1 VVKTHGAVIINY
13 FHFIVSYKMM
23 EILYVLAILA
33 VLGAIYYLAPA
44 ASKHVS
50 FSTDTCSGDVCKL
63 D

>member
-1 VVKTHGAVIINY
+1 
-13 FHFIVSYKMM
+13 MM